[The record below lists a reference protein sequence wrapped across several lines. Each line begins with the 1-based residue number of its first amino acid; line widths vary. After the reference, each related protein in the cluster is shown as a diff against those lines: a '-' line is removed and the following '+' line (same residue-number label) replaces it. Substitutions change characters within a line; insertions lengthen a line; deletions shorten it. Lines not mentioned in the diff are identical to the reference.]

1 MKRKWVAIGI
11 FSLVIIVIFVLD
23 PDLNAWVQNLV
34 NNNKTQTASLSQAS
48 PVPYTPIGILTPY
61 LPLRIGRPAPNF
73 ALRDLNG
80 NILKLSDFRNKK
92 YVLLNFWATWCAPCK
107 EEMPYFEDI
116 YQKYGEE
123 LVVLGVDLQ
132 ESAEVVRTFTKREVH
147 VSYPLLID
155 ADGSVAQAYT
165 LFAEP
170 TTFFINKDGRI
181 VGNGDLLAKFGAF
194 TSQELDQKV
203 RQFLN
208 YK

>member
-1 MKRKWVAIGI
+1 MKKVWAAIGI
-11 FSLVIIVIFVLD
+11 FLLVMAAVVLLD
-23 PDLNAWVQNLV
+23 PDLNAWVQTLV
-34 NNNKTQTASLSQAS
+34 SSSESNRATSSQAIQ
-48 PVPYTPIGILTPY
+48 VPYTPIGILTPY

-80 NILKLSDFRNKK
+80 NVVKLSDFRNKR

-107 EEMPYFEDI
+107 EEMPYFEDV
-116 YQKYGEE
+116 YQKYGKE

-132 ESAEVVRTFTKREVH
+132 ESAEVVRTFTKREAQ
-147 VSYPLLID
+147 VSYPILVD

-170 TTFFINKDGRI
+170 TSFFINKEGRI
-181 VGNGDLLAKFGAF
+181 VGIDDMLAKFGAF
-194 TSQELDQKV
+194 TSQELNKKI
-203 RQFLN
+203 RQFLD